1 MSLTDRFI
9 AAFKGSDLAHGQT
22 TIGNKRRNG
31 KTDAKSFIVKQPL
44 TRELIEEHL
53 KGTKGVG
60 SIPINGNNLC
70 NFGVLDQCLCLSCH

>member
-31 KTDAKSFIVKQPL
+31 KTDAKSFNEGIN
-44 TRELIEEHL
+44 RGAF
-53 KGTKGVG
+53 KG
-60 SIPINGNNLC
+60 N
-70 NFGVLDQCLCLSCH
+70 